1 MSERARGWG
10 LLGAVVAVGVAL
22 DQITKQLADAH
33 LRGRGIVTVIDGF
46 FDLRYAR
53 NPGAFFSLGAGLEPS
68 VRRAFFVAASLAA
81 SALIVRIYAKTP
93 ASQGAL
99 RWALA
104 FLLAG
109 AIGNLIDR
117 ALWGEVIDFVH
128 LYWRGVLDWATFN
141 VADVLITF
149 GLVFIVIDMF
159 IPRRAAAPQPA
170 SSETST

>member
-109 AIGNLIDR
+109 AISNLIDR
-117 ALWGEVIDFVH
+117 AL
-128 LYWRGVLDWATFN
+128 
-141 VADVLITF
+141 
-149 GLVFIVIDMF
+149 
-159 IPRRAAAPQPA
+159 
-170 SSETST
+170 

>member
-33 LRGRGIVTVIDGF
+33 LRGRGIVT
-46 FDLRYAR
+46 
-53 NPGAFFSLGAGLEPS
+53 
-68 VRRAFFVAASLAA
+68 
-81 SALIVRIYAKTP
+81 
-93 ASQGAL
+93 
-99 RWALA
+99 
-104 FLLAG
+104 
-109 AIGNLIDR
+109 
-117 ALWGEVIDFVH
+117 
-128 LYWRGVLDWATFN
+128 VLDWATFN

>member
-117 ALWGEVIDFVH
+117 LRLGHVVDFVDV
-128 LYWRGVLDWATFN
+128 YWGASHWPAFN
-141 VADVLITF
+141 VADSAISIGAVLLILF
-149 GLVFIVIDMF
+149 GVVFHRS
-159 IPRRAAAPQPA
+159 PEKSA
-170 SSETST
+170 